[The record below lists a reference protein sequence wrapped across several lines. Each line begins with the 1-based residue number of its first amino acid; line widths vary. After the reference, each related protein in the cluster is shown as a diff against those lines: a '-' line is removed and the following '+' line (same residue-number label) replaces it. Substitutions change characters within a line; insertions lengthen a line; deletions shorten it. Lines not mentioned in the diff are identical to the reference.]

1 MGYILVGGLE
11 HLLFSID
18 CYTSQLTFIFFRGVE
33 TTNQPYM
40 EHMGYISIT
49 VAVRF
54 SHFRKPHRGH
64 VERCV
69 DIAGP
74 RGDCA
79 SELNWAW

>member
-1 MGYILVGGLE
+1 
-11 HLLFSID
+11 
-18 CYTSQLTFIFFRGVE
+18 
-33 TTNQPYM
+33 
-40 EHMGYISIT
+40 MGYISIS

-79 SELNWAW
+79 SELFAERGQVILARPQKGWLWKILLKWG